1 MNLDNLFYIYFLIFL
16 NLFIF
21 QIILSASYQYDSEY
35 LNDIIN
41 NWKKSPI
48 IGFSLSYKG
57 ENYNKNDFF
66 EFYNQKIY
74 IKRMPKKF
82 NFPYL
87 KSRENKLLE
96 KKKCGTSELNEN
108 PIYFEKYE
116 ECPINHISIDED
128 CIDENKCLM
137 ISNMLYLNY
146 FNYKKNETLIIEIDS
161 INTKKGY
168 YPYIIGDEFP
178 NDFEYILSI
187 KEYMKLCNNLSI
199 SLICFFLA
207 FWIVAI
213 IIVFQFEGHKIS
225 KDLIIVIVDS
235 FIIFN
240 VTIIICSISKIY
252 MINKGNKLLM
262 NLSLDSA
269 KMKGGIYNLEWTN
282 LMYLV
287 LFEIISYIIFF
298 CGDESF
304 EFKTSFLFI
313 IILFTAISFV
323 LLPVFFSGIGL
334 MNNPFNDD
342 SFYNDLKKN
351 YEMSPITE
359 IEISKSSTI
368 NKPKESSYFNP
379 KVPYRLG
386 VIKRNDKKTIYLTQ
400 WKNQAFYISR
410 MNKKYTYPKITRI
423 KTKDN
428 KVCGKDSKGNNLYFP
443 KSEACPINYIEFTN
457 SDKPSKEY
465 NFITKRIDQNTYMHY
480 TNEFTEGEILV
491 HLRISNND
499 KTIGNDDDYNELC
512 HYLYEDDNCK
522 SDKEYL
528 INNDFQLFGY
538 EQIDED
544 FSYSIKSDDIIKDKI
559 IYLYKRTYI
568 GTNSGIKIGN
578 EIFYIK
584 SFIVMNQSIT
594 MICYILIVIIIFCNF
609 ADLRNIIINIFCI
622 SLNLI
627 PIILNIITIKKYRK
641 VKKELDNIDIF
652 FQKFSNNPLFIKLD
666 LGVIIIF
673 FILLIFLIIY
683 FLYYYCKN
691 ECENEFDECSLSCQ
705 DNCMDCKDN
714 FMYLKKYNEISICLL
729 FFLFLIIFFLLFLLI
744 DQRLYNEGYIQTIRE
759 NWKKAPIMDITLG
772 YENEKIGSF
781 KNFKNKKSKDIYNW
795 QGISFNFIRKS
806 NKDIYTNIIKNI
818 DSNTK
823 RCGKDSQGNILYF
836 YESDDCPINYVKI
849 GSKNPPNEINGLKYK
864 VLQLNEENYLYFT
877 NEYENGKI
885 LIDFK
890 VSNFNGPC
898 LNKNKNNEI
907 CSFFLKKCDLEEK
920 DYICNTY
927 KSINA
932 YDKISS
938 YSFTDFVNHNELNI
952 KEDYDEQSQIYLYS
966 ETYIGFKEINNKVKK
981 YSPKI
986 FTISKFSNIINVFL
1000 LLIYILLFLGIILLY
1015 FHDNEL
1021 FIIIESLIFVI
1032 LSTLMIILTL
1042 ISFINYY
1049 VISNNIFKQLENEIS
1064 DYYNKT
1070 RWQVSLTIFMF
1081 ILFIFFFIYIIK
1093 IILNIIEFNTIIE
1106 YIKKFFEI
1114 MFQRKIIIYFMIIF
1128 NICIIILLVITLIL
1142 KEYNDTVLKI
1152 LKDNWNKSPIKS
1164 ISIEYGESWELGK
1177 FKDSTIN
1184 NWKSGILKLNR
1195 MKNKKYT
1202 DFLINKF
1209 EDKNSIKSC
1218 GKDNTGIDLT
1228 VWKNEECPINYI
1240 YITNDLNNYTP
1251 PNDFNNISNLK
1262 IGDYYIFYSNE
1273 NTKGKMLIDFKVSD
1287 LIVPSVNP
1295 KLNNQI
1301 CKYINKKCDL
1311 SSKMLNYEITGNEFS
1326 LFEKV
1331 DSISLSNLLENNN
1344 INVKSSNTNFYLY
1357 TQTYIGCEYYF
1368 SDYSF
1373 FFNIQKFS
1381 TNKNIVLLIFTI
1393 LFLLIP
1399 LAELDLFKIKIKL
1412 NEKKCIYIILNL
1424 IIFINFI
1431 LSCVSVYKYN
1441 NLNKE
1446 LLKYC
1451 ENSIGESFKS
1461 RKWYCKINICFIIFY
1476 LIDLGIGIYFC
1487 FTSKENFSTDERGI
1501 NYSENE
1507 SLKKQLEDLSKEEE
1521 RLNHEISEGKTENE
1535 ENKKKIDEELDK
1547 FERQIISNHIKLNT
1561 INKNI
1566 SEMNSTINKLE
1577 LNLVEKQNELNNLDE
1592 NINQNYE
1599 KKKKQLIQELNNLK
1613 NINEKLEN
1621 EKKSLQLINKDFN
1634 KDYTDILALKNNT
1647 I

>member
-1 MNLDNLFYIYFLIFL
+1 MNLDFLVFFYFLFIL
-16 NLFIF
+16 ILFIF
-21 QIILSASYQYDSEY
+21 QIILNASYQYDSKD
-35 LNDIIN
+35 LNDIIK

-48 IGFSLSYKG
+48 IGFSLSYEG
-57 ENYNKNDFF
+57 ENYDKNDFF
-66 EFYNQKIY
+66 EFDDEKKIY

-87 KSRENKLLE
+87 MSRVNKLLE
-96 KKKCGTSELNEN
+96 KKKCGTDEKYEN

-146 FNYKKNETLIIEIDS
+146 FNNDENEALIIEIDS

-168 YPYIIGDEFP
+168 QSYIRGNEFP

-199 SLICFFLA
+199 SLICFFIAL
-207 FWIVAI
+207 WIIGI
-213 IIVFQFEGHKIS
+213 IILYQPSLAHHNIPEDLTMMIFE
-225 KDLIIVIVDS
+225 LFIV
-235 FIIFN
+235 FIIP
-240 VTIIICSISKIY
+240 IIICSISKIY
-252 MINKGNKLLM
+252 MIKKGNKLLID
-262 NLSLDSA
+262 LSLESS
-269 KMKGGIYNLEWTN
+269 KMKGSIYNLEWAN
-282 LMYLV
+282 LVFLV
-287 LFEIISYIIFF
+287 LFEIISFILFF
-298 CGDESF
+298 SDIGLSKF
-304 EFKTSFLFI
+304 NRTFLF
-313 IILFTAISFV
+313 LVVFLVLISLI

-342 SFYNDLKKN
+342 SFYNNLKKN

-359 IEISKSSTI
+359 IEISKISTI

-400 WKNQAFYISR
+400 WKNKSFYITR

-428 KVCGKDSKGNNLYFP
+428 KLCGKDSKGNNLFFP

-480 TNEFTEGEILV
+480 TNEFIEGEILV

-544 FSYSIKSDDIIKDKI
+544 YSYSIKSDDIIEDKI

-584 SFIVMNQSIT
+584 SFIVINQSIT

-714 FMYLKKYNEISICLL
+714 FIYLKKYNEISICLL

-806 NKDIYTNIIKNI
+806 NKDIYTNIIKNKG
-818 DSNTK
+818 SNMK
-823 RCGKDSQGNILYF
+823 RCGKDSQGNTLYF

-849 GSKNPPNEINGLKYK
+849 ASKNPPDEINGLKYK
-864 VLQLNEENYLYFT
+864 VLQLNQENYLYFT

-920 DYICNTY
+920 DYICNAY

-932 YDKISS
+932 YDKISN

-981 YSPKI
+981 YSPQI
-986 FTISKFSNIINVFL
+986 FTISKLSNNINVFI
-1000 LLIYILLFLGIILLY
+1000 LLISILLFLGIILLY

-1021 FIIIESLIFVI
+1021 FIIIESLFLAI
-1032 LSTLMIILTL
+1032 LSILIIILTL
-1042 ISFINYY
+1042 ISFIKYY
-1049 VISNNIFKQLENEIS
+1049 VISNNVFKQFENEIS

-1070 RWQVSLTIFMF
+1070 RWQIILTIIMF
-1081 ILFIFFFIYIIK
+1081 ILFICFFIYIIK
-1093 IILNIIEFNTIIE
+1093 IILKIIEFNIIIE
-1106 YIKKFFEI
+1106 YIKKAFEI
-1114 MFQRKIIIYFMIIF
+1114 MFQRKIIIYCTIIF
-1128 NICIIILLVITLIL
+1128 NIIIIILLIITLIL

-1152 LKDNWNKSPIKS
+1152 FKENWNKSPIKS
-1164 ISIEYGESWELGK
+1164 ISIEHGEIWELGK

-1195 MKNKKYT
+1195 MENKKYT
-1202 DFLINKF
+1202 DFLINRF
-1209 EDKNSIKSC
+1209 EDKKSIKIC
-1218 GKDNTGIDLT
+1218 GKDNSG
-1228 VWKNEECPINYI
+1228 NELFFLEYEDCPINYI
-1240 YITNDLNNYTP
+1240 NITNDLNDYTP
-1251 PNDFNNISNLK
+1251 PNNLNNISYLQ

-1273 NTKGKMLIDFKVSD
+1273 NTEGKILIDFEVSD

-1301 CKYINKKCDL
+1301 CKYVHKKCDL

-1331 DSISLSNLLENNN
+1331 DTISLSNLLENNN
-1344 INVKSSNTNFYLY
+1344 INVINYSNTNFYLY
-1357 TQTYIGCEYYF
+1357 TQTYIGCAHYF
-1368 SDYSF
+1368 SDYSL
-1373 FFNIQKFS
+1373 FFNNQKFS
-1381 TNKNIVLLIFTI
+1381 TIKNSFLLSFTI

-1399 LAELDLFKIKIKL
+1399 IALLDLFEIKKSFKIIIV
-1412 NEKKCIYIILNL
+1412 IYVIFNL
-1424 IIFINFI
+1424 MMVVNFI
-1431 LSCVSVYKYN
+1431 FSCISIYKYN
-1441 NLNKE
+1441 KLIKK

-1476 LIDLGIGIYFC
+1476 LIDLGIGIYFY
-1487 FTSKENFSTDERGI
+1487 FPLKEKFST
-1501 NYSENE
+1501 E
-1507 SLKKQLEDLSKEEE
+1507 SYKKQLEDLSKEEE
-1521 RLNHEISEGKTENE
+1521 RLNNEISEGNMKNE
-1535 ENKKKIDEELDK
+1535 ENKKKIDEEFDK
-1547 FERQIISNHIKLNT
+1547 FESQIISNHLKLNI

-1566 SEMNSTINKLE
+1566 SELNSIINNLE
-1577 LNLVEKQNELNNLDE
+1577 LKLVEKQNELNNLDE
-1592 NINQNYE
+1592 RINLNYE
-1599 KKKKQLIQELNNLK
+1599 NKKKQLIQELNNLK